1 MTSILT
7 HNPFG
12 KCTIVKQNN
21 CQCTD
26 YYLDN
31 TVMIPGRSSSSLPV
45 IIIITEETSGTTEV
59 LFLFLFLF
67 LLLLL
72 LSGGIRSSGASG
84 SGGGTSGGDG
94 RELLRTGSNELIDVL
109 TLEVLDEG
117 SELLLVGLDT
127 DRFKKSL
134 DIIGLERRTA

>member
-1 MTSILT
+1 M
-7 HNPFG
+7 
-12 KCTIVKQNN
+12 
-21 CQCTD
+21 
-26 YYLDN
+26 
-31 TVMIPGRSSSSLPV
+31 
-45 IIIITEETSGTTEV
+45 
-59 LFLFLFLF
+59 LFV

-72 LSGGIRSSGASG
+72 CGGIRSSGASG